1 MFREAHATWSGGPYG
16 GEGAVSTASGILSKT
31 TYAFGS
37 LREDAPCVTPC
48 EILAAALAS
57 CMSTM
62 VAVEMSKVGIKPAVV
77 DTYATLTLDNPD
89 GKWQITGA
97 HLEVT
102 ARTTDA
108 ASPIFD
114 RAVETAQRSCP
125 ISGVLRVKPTYKAKL
140 ISLTEP
146 VVA

>member
-1 MFREAHATWSGGPYG
+1 MFREAHATWSGGPYA
-16 GEGAVSTASGILSKT
+16 GEGAVSTPTGILSKT
-31 TYAFGS
+31 IYAFGS
-37 LREDAPCVTPC
+37 LREAAPCVTPC

-62 VAVEMSKVGIKPAVV
+62 VALEMSKAGIKPAVV

-97 HLEVT
+97 HLDVT

-108 ASPIFD
+108 GSPLFQ
-114 RAVETAQRSCP
+114 RAVEAAQHGCP
-125 ISGVLRVKPTYKAKL
+125 ISGILKVIPTFKAKL

-146 VVA
+146 VAV